1 MSKKQTESLRKELEL
16 DLLDTVDI
24 YPHQAKEIIQFL
36 LQEGLIDYD
45 ILKEY
50 YLEE

>member
-1 MSKKQTESLRKELEL
+1 MSKKQTESLRKELAM
-16 DLLDTVDI
+16 DI
-24 YPHQAKEIIQFL
+24 IDESDIWPHQAEKIVNFL

-50 YLEE
+50 YLD